1 MPSSIGHVLAGLAV
15 SRLRIARHSS
25 KSPGED
31 WPYALLAATPD
42 LDVIADIVRRR
53 PIDYH
58 NRRSHSLG
66 AALAAGVATGLMSRA
81 FGGRFLPTMMNGAAS
96 YSSHL
101 LLDYFGK
108 EAEDGLPLLW
118 PMSGHHFAARRPLFR
133 TIYTKKGRFF
143 TGLMTR
149 RNLQKVAREI
159 AIIVPLVFLADL
171 LSRGRP

>member
-1 MPSSIGHVLAGLAV
+1 MPSSIGHILAGLAV
-15 SRLRIARHSS
+15 SRFRIARSS
-25 KSPGED
+25 GESPGED

-53 PIDYH
+53 PVHYH

-66 AALAAGVATGLMSRA
+66 AALAAGVATGLMSLA
-81 FGGRFLPTMMNGAAS
+81 FGGRFLPKMLKGAAS

-118 PMSGHHFAARRPLFR
+118 PMSDHHFAAGRPIFR

-149 RNLQKVAREI
+149 RNMRKVAREI
-159 AIIVPLVFLADL
+159 AIIAPLVFIADL
-171 LSRGRP
+171 LTRSRS